1 VASPP
6 KIGFLGGTGIEGKGL
21 AMRFAMAGVPVTIG
35 SRSRERAQEKA
46 AEYNAELGQELI
58 RGAENPEMLA
68 ETEIVF
74 LTTPFGQAVN
84 AIETYRDLFRPQ
96 SILVDV
102 TVPVKTKT
110 TPGPGDLPE
119 GSGSQHLAARL
130 PEGLRFVAA
139 FKTLPAHTLAELDV
153 SLDCDVFVCGA
164 AAEAKQRVME
174 VIRHI
179 PHLRPVDAGGLKS
192 AGALER
198 MTALAI
204 GINKRYKIRSARY
217 RVVGL

>member
-1 VASPP
+1 VSSPP
-6 KIGFLGGTGIEGKGL
+6 KVGFLGGTGIEGKGL
-21 AMRFAMAGVPVTIG
+21 AMRFARAGVPVTIG

-58 RGAENPEMLA
+58 RGAENPEMLS
-68 ETEIVF
+68 ESGIVF
-74 LTTPFGQAVN
+74 LTTPFSQAAN
-84 AIETYRDLFRPQ
+84 AIETYRDLFRLD
-96 SILVDV
+96 SVLVDV
-102 TVPVKTKT
+102 TVPVKSKA

-130 PEGLRFVAA
+130 PEGFPLVAA

-164 AAEAKQRVME
+164 DAGAKQRVMD
-174 VIRHI
+174 VIRTI
-179 PHLRPVDAGGLKS
+179 PNLRPVDAGGLKS

-198 MTALAI
+198 MTTLAI
-204 GINKRYKIRSARY
+204 GINKRHKIRSARY
-217 RVVGL
+217 RIVGL